1 MDIIK
6 ILDSESP
13 KQIASHI
20 NNGEISLTEA
30 NNLLVDSVKGITDSD
45 KEEIELYFKRAKK
58 LDDSIVYLDC

>member
-20 NNGEISLTEA
+20 NNGEITLTEM
-30 NNLLVDSVKGITDSD
+30 NERLVDSVKGITDND

-58 LDDSIVYLDC
+58 LDASISYLDC

>member
-20 NNGEISLTEA
+20 NRGEISLTEA
-30 NNLLVDSVKGITDSD
+30 NNLLVDSIKGITDSD